1 MVESSKAELLAHE
14 RQILRQ
20 HHELLADQLAELVVD
35 GRARDKRI
43 DRMEADLRANT
54 VATQS
59 VKADTASLVSAFNAL
74 QGGFS
79 VLEWLG
85 KASATLFK
93 TGAPIAIMY
102 GGWVA
107 FKAWLLAGGKPP

>member
-1 MVESSKAELLAHE
+1 MFPNESSNLRQAE
-14 RQILRQ
+14 QDVMRQ
-20 HHELLADQLAELVVD
+20 HHILLADQLAELVVD

-43 DRMEADLRANT
+43 DRMEVDLRANT

-107 FKAWLLAGGKPP
+107 FKAWILAGGKPP